1 MRNRLGPALDYHSM
15 AGKRSVEQQLAAL
28 DELRHQ
34 APEACIEP
42 LRKVLAYR
50 NNYVVAK
57 AADLVREFRLSGLM
71 PELLAAFDRFFANP
85 IKTDPQC
92 WAKNALSRALAAL
105 ECQDSRVFLRGLRHI
120 QLEPVWGGVS
130 DTAGTLRGTCA
141 LALVGCRDL
150 LENELLAYLIELL
163 TDKPVERL
171 AILYAPPGD
180 PEPFREEVIAAMT
193 GGVDPATVPIQI
205 IGPSVG
211 PHLGPGCIGGVVL
224 YRH

>member
-85 IKTDPQC
+85 IRPTR
-92 WAKNALSRALAAL
+92 NAGPRTPLAARSPPL
-105 ECQDSRVFLRGLRHI
+105 SARTRGFSC
-120 QLEPVWGGVS
+120 V
-130 DTAGTLRGTCA
+130 
-141 LALVGCRDL
+141 
-150 LENELLAYLIELL
+150 
-163 TDKPVERL
+163 
-171 AILYAPPGD
+171 
-180 PEPFREEVIAAMT
+180 
-193 GGVDPATVPIQI
+193 
-205 IGPSVG
+205 
-211 PHLGPGCIGGVVL
+211 
-224 YRH
+224 

>member
-1 MRNRLGPALDYHSM
+1 MMGKPSLQAETVPGTFALDYHSM
-15 AGKRSVEQQLAAL
+15 TGKRSVEQQLAAL

-105 ECQDSRVFLRGLRHI
+105 ECQDSAVFLRGLDPCRCRRFA
-120 QLEPVWGGVS
+120 
-130 DTAGTLRGTCA
+130 AGRGA
-141 LALVGCRDL
+141 
-150 LENELLAYLIELL
+150 
-163 TDKPVERL
+163 RL
-171 AILYAPPGD
+171 S
-180 PEPFREEVIAAMT
+180 RV
-193 GGVDPATVPIQI
+193 
-205 IGPSVG
+205 
-211 PHLGPGCIGGVVL
+211 
-224 YRH
+224 